1 MASGGNLRTSM
12 ETNKQRL
19 LLVDDDTDLLRL
31 LSIRL
36 CGAGYDINVAESG
49 EEALAKIP
57 AVRPHLV
64 ITDLRME
71 GMDGMALFDAIRTRQ
86 ASLPVIILTAHGSI
100 PDAVEATRRGVFSF
114 LTKPLDSKALLEEVQ
129 RALRTSGGGA
139 EQETPDEEFWR
150 SEIITKSPLMEEL
163 LTKARLAAESDAA
176 VLIRGESGT
185 GKELIARA
193 IHRASARAEQPFVAV
208 NCGAIPDTLLESE
221 LFGHA
226 KGAFTGALKDYPGLF
241 RSAAGGTLF
250 LDEIGD
256 MPLPLQVKLLRV
268 LQEKQMRPVGS
279 VTTCAVDVRII
290 SATHRHLEEEITA
303 ERFREDLYYRLNVVS
318 LDLPS
323 LAERR
328 EDIPLLASHFLQK
341 IAERNG
347 KKVTGFA
354 PEAMEA
360 LLSASWPGNV
370 RQLINVVE
378 QGLALS
384 TTSLISASLVT
395 DAIHENVE
403 RIPPF
408 SEARRQFEQDYL
420 VRLMQLT
427 HGNVAHAARLAG
439 RNRTEFYKLLGRHHI
454 VPTLFKNG

>member
-1 MASGGNLRTSM
+1 M
-12 ETNKQRL
+12 EEKKQRL

-36 CGAGYDINVAESG
+36 RGAGYEVIIAESG
-49 EEALAKIP
+49 EEALAKMP

-64 ITDLRME
+64 ITDLRMA
-71 GMDGMALFDAIRTRQ
+71 GMDGMALFDAIRARQ

-100 PDAVEATRRGVFSF
+100 PDAVDATRRGVFSF
-114 LTKPLDSKALLEEVQ
+114 LTKPLDSKALLEEIN
-129 RALRTSGGGA
+129 RALRTSGASAGQRALG
-139 EQETPDEEFWR
+139 EESWR
-150 SEIITKSPLMEEL
+150 SEIITKSPVMEDL
-163 LTKARLAAESDAA
+163 LSKARLAAQSDAA

-193 IHRASARAEQPFVAV
+193 IHRASSRADKPFVAV

-221 LFGHA
+221 LFGHT
-226 KGAFTGALKDYPGLF
+226 KGAFTGAMKDYPGLF
-241 RSAAGGTLF
+241 RSAEGGTLF

-279 VTTCAVDVRII
+279 VTTCSVNVRII

-303 ERFREDLYYRLNVVS
+303 DRFREDLYYRLNVVS
-318 LDLPS
+318 LDLPG

-328 EDIPLLASHFLQK
+328 EDIPLLANHFLQK
-341 IAERNG
+341 FSARSG

-354 PEAMEA
+354 PGAMEV

-378 QGLALS
+378 QGLALT
-384 TTSLISASLVT
+384 TTSLISASLVA
-395 DAIHENVE
+395 DAIHENIE
-403 RIPPF
+403 SIPSF

-427 HGNVAHAARLAG
+427 RGNVAHAARLAG

-454 VPTLFKNG
+454 VPSLFKNA

>member
-1 MASGGNLRTSM
+1 
-12 ETNKQRL
+12 
-19 LLVDDDTDLLRL
+19 
-31 LSIRL
+31 
-36 CGAGYDINVAESG
+36 
-49 EEALAKIP
+49 
-57 AVRPHLV
+57 
-64 ITDLRME
+64 
-71 GMDGMALFDAIRTRQ
+71 
-86 ASLPVIILTAHGSI
+86 
-100 PDAVEATRRGVFSF
+100 VFSF

>member
-1 MASGGNLRTSM
+1 M
-12 ETNKQRL
+12 ETKKQRL

-36 CGAGYDINVAESG
+36 RGAGYDIHIAESG

-64 ITDLRME
+64 ITDLRMA

-114 LTKPLDSKALLEEVQ
+114 LTKPLDSKALLEEIQ
-129 RALRTSGGGA
+129 RALRISGDAA
-139 EQETPDEEFWR
+139 EQETQGEESWR
-150 SEIITKSPLMEEL
+150 SEIITKSPVMEEL
-163 LTKARLAAESDAA
+163 LAKARLAAESDAA

-193 IHRASARAEQPFVAV
+193 IHRASVRADKPFVAV

-279 VTTCAVDVRII
+279 VTSCAIDVRII
-290 SATHRHLEEEITA
+290 SATHRHLEDEITA

-341 IAERNG
+341 IAARSG

-360 LLSASWPGNV
+360 LLAASWPGNV

-378 QGLALS
+378 QGLALT
-384 TTSLISASLVT
+384 TTSLISASLVA

-403 RIPPF
+403 TIPCF

-427 HGNVAHAARLAG
+427 RGNVAHAARLAG

-454 VPTLFKNG
+454 VPSLFKNV

>member
-1 MASGGNLRTSM
+1 M
-12 ETNKQRL
+12 ETKKQRL

-36 CGAGYDINVAESG
+36 RGAGYDIHVAESG

-64 ITDLRME
+64 ITDLRMA
-71 GMDGMALFDAIRTRQ
+71 GMDGMALFDAIRVRQ

-100 PDAVEATRRGVFSF
+100 PDAVDATRRGVFSF
-114 LTKPLDSKALLEEVQ
+114 LTKPLDSKVLLEEIQ
-129 RALRTSGGGA
+129 RALRTSGGSV
-139 EQETPDEEFWR
+139 EQKSRGEEFWR
-150 SEIITKSPLMEEL
+150 SEIITQSPLMEEL
-163 LTKARLAAESDAA
+163 LAKACLAAESDAA

-193 IHRASARAEQPFVAV
+193 IHRASSRADKPFVAV

-256 MPLPLQVKLLRV
+256 MPVPLQVKLLRV

-323 LAERR
+323 LADRR
-328 EDIPLLASHFLQK
+328 EDIPLLASYFLQK
-341 IAERNG
+341 IAARSG
-347 KKVTGFA
+347 KKITGFA

-360 LLSASWPGNV
+360 LLAASWPGNV

-378 QGLALS
+378 QGLALT
-384 TTSLISASLVT
+384 TTSLISVSLVT

-403 RIPPF
+403 KIPCF

-427 HGNVAHAARLAG
+427 RGNVAHAARLAG

-454 VPTLFKNG
+454 VPSLFKNI